1 MEYLAPHS
9 KEAEEAV
16 LGCMLLDVDSVI
28 LATEK
33 LIADDF
39 FDHKNKAIFGA
50 MVSLFEANVNI
61 DLITLVNHMET
72 KGELAGVGGDTY
84 LASLGSSM
92 VTTANVEEYINIV
105 KEKSTLR
112 RLSAIGS
119 ELSKDAALEVN
130 EAEEVLS
137 KAELAIMR
145 VGQDKH
151 TGSLEHIKD
160 VLAESYNDL
169 MEATTRKGELI
180 GLSTGF
186 KELDRMTLG
195 FQKTQLIVIGAR
207 PGDGKTSL
215 ALNIASHVALRE
227 KKTVAIFNLEMSA
240 GQLVKRMI
248 CSEAMVDLKKASEG
262 SLSDE
267 DFEKVNEAVRT
278 LTTAPIYIDD
288 TSGITVAAIRSKC
301 RRLKMQTGLDMI
313 VIDYLQLM
321 QSGKKTESRQL
332 EVADL
337 TRSLKILSK
346 ELEVPILVLSQ
357 LRRETEKRNKPMLSD
372 LRESGS
378 IEQDADTVILIHRYR
393 DEADTMDLADFIVA
407 KQRSGPTGTI
417 NVGWRGELTK
427 FTCMDGRH

>member
-1 MEYLAPHS
+1 MEYIAPHS

-16 LGCMLLDVDSVI
+16 LGCMLLDIDSVI
-28 LATEK
+28 LASER
-33 LIADDF
+33 LVAEDF
-39 FDHKNKAIFGA
+39 FVHKNKAIFAA
-50 MVSLFEANVNI
+50 MMSLFEDNVNI
-61 DLITLVNHMET
+61 DLITLVNYLET
-72 KGELAGVGGDTY
+72 KGELKGVGGDSY
-84 LASLGSSM
+84 VASLGSSM
-92 VTTANVEEYINIV
+92 VTTANIDEYIEIV

-119 ELSKDAALEVN
+119 ELSKDAAMEVT
-130 EAEEVLS
+130 EAEEVLN
-137 KAELAIMR
+137 KAEMAIMR
-145 VGQDKH
+145 VGQEKQ
-151 TGSLEHIKD
+151 TSALEHIKE
-160 VLAESYNDL
+160 VLETSYNDL

-195 FQKTQLIVIGAR
+195 FQQSQLIVIGAR

-227 KKTVAIFNLEMSA
+227 NGVVAIFNLEMSA
-240 GQLVKRMI
+240 SQLVKRII

-262 SLSDE
+262 TLTDD

-278 LTTAPIYIDD
+278 LTKAPIYIDD
-288 TSGITVAAIRSKC
+288 TAGIGVSGIRSKC
-301 RRLKMQTGLDMI
+301 RRLKMQAGLAMI

-321 QSGKKTESRQL
+321 QTKGKSESRQL
-332 EVADL
+332 EVAEL
-337 TRSLKILSK
+337 TRSLKNLAR
-346 ELEVPILVLSQ
+346 ELDVPILVLSQ
-357 LRRETEKRNKPMLSD
+357 LRRETEKRNKPLLSD

-378 IEQDADTVILIHRYR
+378 IEQDADTVILIHRYK
-393 DEADTMDLADFIVA
+393 DETETMDLADFIVA

-427 FTCMDGRH
+427 FTCMDSMH